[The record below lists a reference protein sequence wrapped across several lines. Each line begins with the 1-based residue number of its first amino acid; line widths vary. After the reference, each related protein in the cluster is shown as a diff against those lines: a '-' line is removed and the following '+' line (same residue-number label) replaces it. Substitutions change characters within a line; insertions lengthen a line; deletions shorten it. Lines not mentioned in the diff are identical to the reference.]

1 MDQLSTK
8 EEVATLNSHV
18 AKEAVEAESSR
29 QASRH
34 SGLFSRSTS
43 EKELSAFYLSDIAAQ
58 QKSKSQSEG
67 RTISS
72 K

>member
-1 MDQLSTK
+1 MPFFSVKAFCGINMASIFIVLQ
-8 EEVATLNSHV
+8 EI
-18 AKEAVEAESSR
+18 R
-29 QASRH
+29 QAPRH
-34 SGLFSRSTS
+34 SDYFSRSTS